1 MFITKGS
8 GKTPRRAFGEKGEI
22 MYQSGRLELAAVT
35 NHPESQCLVRSQL
48 IFQLHP
54 VSWLLYTGYIIQ
66 CPSSLQDPN
75 SEGSAICHIEG
86 VREKS
91 KKNCGD
97 HSLTLQCCPGLRVEV
112 DHLNSAEFN
121 KAGNS
126 IQTTW
131 SNRTSFL

>member
-1 MFITKGS
+1 
-8 GKTPRRAFGEKGEI
+8 

-75 SEGSAICHIEG
+75 SEGSVICHIEG

-121 KAGNS
+121 KAGTVYRLLGATAHPFCNS
-126 IQTTW
+126 DKELTLLPCLF
-131 SNRTSFL
+131 STSQ